1 METKNKIYEVHGV
14 KVMIDRD
21 LAGAIDYETK
31 VLNQLVR
38 RNINKFESS
47 DYFQISLE
55 EFNVLKSQIVTSNVV
70 NRGGVRHL
78 PYVFTKE
85 GIRTLSTILR
95 KENIKEII
103 DKILEKF
110 DDKNELTLS
119 NNNSLIPVNTGN
131 SYQNMI
137 YEIRGQLVML
147 DSDLASLYN
156 CANGTKDINKAVN
169 RNKDRFPNDFYFQ
182 LSEEKF
188 INLKFHFGTSSLN
201 SSHGGVRKLPYV
213 FTEQGVAMLA
223 TVLKTPV
230 ADAVSMRI
238 IDAFVY
244 MRRYLSGEIGSNML
258 VNHEERILKLEEQFN
273 KFSSKRNTII
283 YEGKIYDAYSVM
295 LDIFNEAKGEI
306 IIVDNYVNKELL
318 DILREVDKKIIVI
331 SNNMNN
337 ELIKKYESQYDNTQ
351 FVSDNPFHDRYI
363 ILDRKEVYAS
373 GMSLKDVGKKYS
385 YINKIEESI
394 FINELT
400 KRIIKI
406 LK

>member
-1 METKNKIYEVHGV
+1 MENSI
-14 KVMIDRD
+14 
-21 LAGAIDYETK
+21 
-31 VLNQLVR
+31 
-38 RNINKFESS
+38 
-47 DYFQISLE
+47 
-55 EFNVLKSQIVTSNVV
+55 
-70 NRGGVRHL
+70 
-78 PYVFTKE
+78 
-85 GIRTLSTILR
+85 IL
-95 KENIKEII
+95 KENE
-103 DKILEKF
+103 KIENL
-110 DDKNELTLS
+110 
-119 NNNSLIPVNTGN
+119 
-131 SYQNMI
+131 I
-137 YEIRGQLVML
+137 YEIRGKQVML
-147 DSDLASLYN
+147 DSDLAKLYE
-156 CANGTKDINKAVN
+156 CKNGTKVINQAVK
-169 RNKDRFPNDFYFQ
+169 RNITKFPERYCFQ
-182 LSEEKF
+182 LTETEYR
-188 INLKFHFGTSSLN
+188 NLKFQNGTSSLN
-201 SSHGGVRKLPYV
+201 NYGGVRKMPFV

-363 ILDRKEVYAS
+363 ILDRKEVYVS

-394 FINELT
+394 FINELI

>member
-1 METKNKIYEVHGV
+1 MENSI
-14 KVMIDRD
+14 
-21 LAGAIDYETK
+21 
-31 VLNQLVR
+31 
-38 RNINKFESS
+38 
-47 DYFQISLE
+47 
-55 EFNVLKSQIVTSNVV
+55 
-70 NRGGVRHL
+70 
-78 PYVFTKE
+78 
-85 GIRTLSTILR
+85 IL
-95 KENIKEII
+95 KENE
-103 DKILEKF
+103 KIENL
-110 DDKNELTLS
+110 
-119 NNNSLIPVNTGN
+119 
-131 SYQNMI
+131 I
-137 YEIRGQLVML
+137 YEIRGKQVML
-147 DSDLASLYN
+147 DSDLAKLYE
-156 CANGTKDINKAVN
+156 CKNGTKVINQAVK
-169 RNKDRFPNDFYFQ
+169 RNITKFPERYCFQ
-182 LSEEKF
+182 LTETEYR
-188 INLKFHFGTSSLN
+188 NLKFQNGTSSLN
-201 SSHGGVRKLPYV
+201 NYGGVRKMPFV

-244 MRRYLSGEIGSNML
+244 MRRYLSGVTGSNML

-295 LDIFNEAKGEI
+295 LDIFNEANDEI

-337 ELIKKYESQYDNTQ
+337 ELIKKYDSQYDNTQ

-394 FINELT
+394 FINELI

>member
-1 METKNKIYEVHGV
+1 MENSIILK
-14 KVMIDRD
+14 
-21 LAGAIDYETK
+21 ET
-31 VLNQLVR
+31 
-38 RNINKFESS
+38 
-47 DYFQISLE
+47 
-55 EFNVLKSQIVTSNVV
+55 
-70 NRGGVRHL
+70 
-78 PYVFTKE
+78 
-85 GIRTLSTILR
+85 
-95 KENIKEII
+95 ENIEN
-103 DKILEKF
+103 L
-110 DDKNELTLS
+110 
-119 NNNSLIPVNTGN
+119 
-131 SYQNMI
+131 I
-137 YEIRGQLVML
+137 YEIRGKQVML
-147 DSDLASLYN
+147 DSDLAKLYE
-156 CANGTKDINKAVN
+156 CKNGTKVINQAVK
-169 RNKDRFPNDFYFQ
+169 RNITKFPERYCFQ
-182 LSEEKF
+182 LTETEYR
-188 INLKFHFGTSSLN
+188 NLKFQKGNSSLN
-201 SSHGGVRKLPYV
+201 NYGGVRKMPFV

-363 ILDRKEVYAS
+363 ILDRKEVYVS

-394 FINELT
+394 FINELI

>member
-1 METKNKIYEVHGV
+1 MENSIILKETENIENLIYE
-14 KVMIDRD
+14 M
-21 LAGAIDYETK
+21 
-31 VLNQLVR
+31 R
-38 RNINKFESS
+38 RK
-47 DYFQISLE
+47 Q
-55 EFNVLKSQIVTSNVV
+55 
-70 NRGGVRHL
+70 
-78 PYVFTKE
+78 
-85 GIRTLSTILR
+85 
-95 KENIKEII
+95 
-103 DKILEKF
+103 
-110 DDKNELTLS
+110 
-119 NNNSLIPVNTGN
+119 
-131 SYQNMI
+131 
-137 YEIRGQLVML
+137 VML
-147 DSDLASLYN
+147 DSDLAKLYE
-156 CANGTKDINKAVN
+156 CKNGTKVINQAVK
-169 RNKDRFPNDFYFQ
+169 RNITKFPERYCFQ
-182 LSEEKF
+182 LTETEYR
-188 INLKFHFGTSSLN
+188 NLKFQNGTSSLN
-201 SSHGGVRKLPYV
+201 NYGGVRKMPFV

-283 YEGKIYDAYSVM
+283 YEGKIYDAYSVI

-337 ELIKKYESQYDNTQ
+337 ELIKKYESLYDNTQ
-351 FVSDNPFHDRYI
+351 FVTDNPFHDRYI

-394 FINELT
+394 FINELI

>member
-1 METKNKIYEVHGV
+1 MENSI
-14 KVMIDRD
+14 
-21 LAGAIDYETK
+21 
-31 VLNQLVR
+31 
-38 RNINKFESS
+38 
-47 DYFQISLE
+47 
-55 EFNVLKSQIVTSNVV
+55 
-70 NRGGVRHL
+70 
-78 PYVFTKE
+78 
-85 GIRTLSTILR
+85 IL
-95 KENIKEII
+95 KENE
-103 DKILEKF
+103 KIENL
-110 DDKNELTLS
+110 
-119 NNNSLIPVNTGN
+119 
-131 SYQNMI
+131 I
-137 YEIRGQLVML
+137 YEIRGKQVML
-147 DSDLASLYN
+147 DSDLAKLYE
-156 CANGTKDINKAVN
+156 CKNGTKVINQAVK
-169 RNKDRFPNDFYFQ
+169 RNITKFPERYCFQ
-182 LSEEKF
+182 LTETEYR
-188 INLKFHFGTSSLN
+188 NLKFQNGTSSLN
-201 SSHGGVRKLPYV
+201 NYGGVRKMPFV

-295 LDIFNEAKGEI
+295 LDIFNEAKGKI

-318 DILREVDKKIIVI
+318 DILREVDKKIIFI

-394 FINELT
+394 FINELI

>member
-1 METKNKIYEVHGV
+1 MENSV
-14 KVMIDRD
+14 
-21 LAGAIDYETK
+21 
-31 VLNQLVR
+31 
-38 RNINKFESS
+38 
-47 DYFQISLE
+47 
-55 EFNVLKSQIVTSNVV
+55 
-70 NRGGVRHL
+70 
-78 PYVFTKE
+78 
-85 GIRTLSTILR
+85 IL
-95 KENIKEII
+95 KENE
-103 DKILEKF
+103 KIENL
-110 DDKNELTLS
+110 
-119 NNNSLIPVNTGN
+119 
-131 SYQNMI
+131 I
-137 YEIRGQLVML
+137 YEIRGKQVML
-147 DSDLASLYN
+147 DSDLAKLYE
-156 CANGTKDINKAVN
+156 CKNGTKVINQAVK
-169 RNKDRFPNDFYFQ
+169 RNITKFPERYCFQ
-182 LSEEKF
+182 LTETEYR
-188 INLKFHFGTSSLN
+188 NLKFQNGTSSLN
-201 SSHGGVRKLPYV
+201 NYGGVRKMPFV

-244 MRRYLSGEIGSNML
+244 MRRYLSGVTGSNML

-295 LDIFNEAKGEI
+295 LDIFNEAKDEI

-351 FVSDNPFHDRYI
+351 FVSNNPFHDRYI

-373 GMSLKDVGKKYS
+373 GMSLKDVVKKYS

-394 FINELT
+394 FINELI

>member
-1 METKNKIYEVHGV
+1 MENSI
-14 KVMIDRD
+14 
-21 LAGAIDYETK
+21 
-31 VLNQLVR
+31 
-38 RNINKFESS
+38 
-47 DYFQISLE
+47 
-55 EFNVLKSQIVTSNVV
+55 
-70 NRGGVRHL
+70 
-78 PYVFTKE
+78 
-85 GIRTLSTILR
+85 IL
-95 KENIKEII
+95 KENE
-103 DKILEKF
+103 KIENL
-110 DDKNELTLS
+110 
-119 NNNSLIPVNTGN
+119 
-131 SYQNMI
+131 I
-137 YEIRGQLVML
+137 YEIRGKQVML
-147 DSDLASLYN
+147 DSDLAKLYE
-156 CANGTKDINKAVN
+156 CKNGTKDINKAVN
-169 RNKDRFPNDFYFQ
+169 RNTNKFPENYYFQ
-182 LSEEKF
+182 LTESEYK
-188 INLKFHFGTSSLN
+188 NLKFQNETSSSN
-201 SSHGGVRKLPYV
+201 NYGGIRKMPYV
-213 FTEQGVAMLA
+213 FTEQGVYMLA
-223 TVLKTPV
+223 TILRTKV
-230 ADAVSMRI
+230 ASDITMRI

-295 LDIFNEAKGEI
+295 LDIFNEAKDEI

-394 FINELT
+394 FINELI

>member
-1 METKNKIYEVHGV
+1 MENSI
-14 KVMIDRD
+14 
-21 LAGAIDYETK
+21 
-31 VLNQLVR
+31 
-38 RNINKFESS
+38 
-47 DYFQISLE
+47 
-55 EFNVLKSQIVTSNVV
+55 
-70 NRGGVRHL
+70 
-78 PYVFTKE
+78 
-85 GIRTLSTILR
+85 IL
-95 KENIKEII
+95 KENE
-103 DKILEKF
+103 KIENL
-110 DDKNELTLS
+110 
-119 NNNSLIPVNTGN
+119 
-131 SYQNMI
+131 I
-137 YEIRGQLVML
+137 YEIRGKQVML
-147 DSDLASLYN
+147 DSDLAKLYE
-156 CANGTKDINKAVN
+156 CKNGTKVINQAVK
-169 RNKDRFPNDFYFQ
+169 RNITKFPERYCFQ
-182 LSEEKF
+182 LTETEYR
-188 INLKFHFGTSSLN
+188 NLKFQNGTSSLN
-201 SSHGGVRKLPYV
+201 NYGGVRKMPFV

-283 YEGKIYDAYSVM
+283 YEGKIYDAYSVI

-351 FVSDNPFHDRYI
+351 FVTDNPFHDRYI

-394 FINELT
+394 FINELI

>member
-1 METKNKIYEVHGV
+1 MENSI
-14 KVMIDRD
+14 
-21 LAGAIDYETK
+21 
-31 VLNQLVR
+31 
-38 RNINKFESS
+38 
-47 DYFQISLE
+47 
-55 EFNVLKSQIVTSNVV
+55 
-70 NRGGVRHL
+70 
-78 PYVFTKE
+78 
-85 GIRTLSTILR
+85 IL
-95 KENIKEII
+95 KENE
-103 DKILEKF
+103 KIENL
-110 DDKNELTLS
+110 
-119 NNNSLIPVNTGN
+119 
-131 SYQNMI
+131 I
-137 YEIRGQLVML
+137 YEIRGKQVML
-147 DSDLASLYN
+147 DSDLAKLYE
-156 CANGTKDINKAVN
+156 CKNGTKVINQAVK
-169 RNKDRFPNDFYFQ
+169 RNITKFPERYCFQ
-182 LSEEKF
+182 LTETEYR
-188 INLKFHFGTSSLN
+188 NLKFQNGTSSLN
-201 SSHGGVRKLPYV
+201 NYGGVRKMPFV

-295 LDIFNEAKGEI
+295 LDIFNEAKGKI

-394 FINELT
+394 FINELI

>member
-1 METKNKIYEVHGV
+1 MENSI
-14 KVMIDRD
+14 
-21 LAGAIDYETK
+21 
-31 VLNQLVR
+31 
-38 RNINKFESS
+38 
-47 DYFQISLE
+47 
-55 EFNVLKSQIVTSNVV
+55 
-70 NRGGVRHL
+70 
-78 PYVFTKE
+78 
-85 GIRTLSTILR
+85 IL
-95 KENIKEII
+95 KENE
-103 DKILEKF
+103 KIENL
-110 DDKNELTLS
+110 
-119 NNNSLIPVNTGN
+119 
-131 SYQNMI
+131 I
-137 YEIRGQLVML
+137 YEIRGKQVML
-147 DSDLASLYN
+147 DSDLAKLYE
-156 CANGTKDINKAVN
+156 CKNGTKVINQAVK
-169 RNKDRFPNDFYFQ
+169 RNITKFPERYCFQ
-182 LSEEKF
+182 LTETEYR
-188 INLKFHFGTSSLN
+188 NLKFHFGTSSLN
-201 SSHGGVRKLPYV
+201 NYGGVRKMPFV

-295 LDIFNEAKGEI
+295 LDIFNEAKDEI
-306 IIVDNYVNKELL
+306 IIVGNYVNKELL

-394 FINELT
+394 FINELI

>member
-1 METKNKIYEVHGV
+1 MENSI
-14 KVMIDRD
+14 
-21 LAGAIDYETK
+21 
-31 VLNQLVR
+31 
-38 RNINKFESS
+38 
-47 DYFQISLE
+47 
-55 EFNVLKSQIVTSNVV
+55 
-70 NRGGVRHL
+70 
-78 PYVFTKE
+78 
-85 GIRTLSTILR
+85 IL
-95 KENIKEII
+95 KENE
-103 DKILEKF
+103 KIENL
-110 DDKNELTLS
+110 
-119 NNNSLIPVNTGN
+119 
-131 SYQNMI
+131 I
-137 YEIRGQLVML
+137 YEIRGKQVML
-147 DSDLASLYN
+147 DSDLAKLYE
-156 CANGTKDINKAVN
+156 CKNGTKVINQAVK
-169 RNKDRFPNDFYFQ
+169 RNITKFPERYCFQ
-182 LSEEKF
+182 LTETEYR
-188 INLKFHFGTSSLN
+188 NLKFQNGTSSLN
-201 SSHGGVRKLPYV
+201 NYGGVRKMPFV

-295 LDIFNEAKGEI
+295 LDIFNEAKDEI

-363 ILDRKEVYAS
+363 ILDRKEVYVS

>member
-1 METKNKIYEVHGV
+1 MENSI
-14 KVMIDRD
+14 
-21 LAGAIDYETK
+21 
-31 VLNQLVR
+31 
-38 RNINKFESS
+38 
-47 DYFQISLE
+47 
-55 EFNVLKSQIVTSNVV
+55 
-70 NRGGVRHL
+70 
-78 PYVFTKE
+78 
-85 GIRTLSTILR
+85 IL
-95 KENIKEII
+95 KENE
-103 DKILEKF
+103 KIENL
-110 DDKNELTLS
+110 
-119 NNNSLIPVNTGN
+119 
-131 SYQNMI
+131 I
-137 YEIRGQLVML
+137 YEIRGKQVML
-147 DSDLASLYN
+147 DSDLAKLYE
-156 CANGTKDINKAVN
+156 CKNGTKVINQAVK
-169 RNKDRFPNDFYFQ
+169 RNITKFPERYCFQ
-182 LSEEKF
+182 LTETEYR
-188 INLKFHFGTSSLN
+188 NLKFQNGTSSLN
-201 SSHGGVRKLPYV
+201 NYGGVRKMPFV

-244 MRRYLSGEIGSNML
+244 MRRYLSGVTGSNML

-373 GMSLKDVGKKYS
+373 GMSLKDVVKKYS

-394 FINELT
+394 FINELI

>member
-1 METKNKIYEVHGV
+1 MENSIILK
-14 KVMIDRD
+14 
-21 LAGAIDYETK
+21 ET
-31 VLNQLVR
+31 
-38 RNINKFESS
+38 
-47 DYFQISLE
+47 
-55 EFNVLKSQIVTSNVV
+55 
-70 NRGGVRHL
+70 
-78 PYVFTKE
+78 
-85 GIRTLSTILR
+85 
-95 KENIKEII
+95 ENIEN
-103 DKILEKF
+103 L
-110 DDKNELTLS
+110 
-119 NNNSLIPVNTGN
+119 
-131 SYQNMI
+131 I
-137 YEIRGQLVML
+137 YEIRGKQVML
-147 DSDLASLYN
+147 DSDLAKLYE
-156 CANGTKDINKAVN
+156 CKNGTKTVNLAVKRNINK
-169 RNKDRFPNDFYFQ
+169 FPEKYCFQ
-182 LSEEKF
+182 LSENEYK
-188 INLKFHFGTSSLN
+188 NLKFQNETSSLN
-201 SSHGGVRKLPYV
+201 NYGGVRKMPFV

-230 ADAVSMRI
+230 ADAVSMKI

-244 MRRYLSGEIGSNML
+244 MRRYLSGVTGSNML

-295 LDIFNEAKGEI
+295 LDIFNEANDEI

-394 FINELT
+394 FINELI

>member
-1 METKNKIYEVHGV
+1 MENSI
-14 KVMIDRD
+14 
-21 LAGAIDYETK
+21 
-31 VLNQLVR
+31 
-38 RNINKFESS
+38 
-47 DYFQISLE
+47 
-55 EFNVLKSQIVTSNVV
+55 
-70 NRGGVRHL
+70 
-78 PYVFTKE
+78 
-85 GIRTLSTILR
+85 IL
-95 KENIKEII
+95 KENE
-103 DKILEKF
+103 KIENL
-110 DDKNELTLS
+110 
-119 NNNSLIPVNTGN
+119 
-131 SYQNMI
+131 I
-137 YEIRGQLVML
+137 YEIRGKQVML
-147 DSDLASLYN
+147 DSDLAKLYE
-156 CANGTKDINKAVN
+156 CKNGTKVINQAVK
-169 RNKDRFPNDFYFQ
+169 RNITKFPERYCFQ
-182 LSEEKF
+182 LTETEYR
-188 INLKFHFGTSSLN
+188 NLKFQNGTSSLN
-201 SSHGGVRKLPYV
+201 NYGGVRKMPFV
-213 FTEQGVAMLA
+213 FTEQVVSMLA

-244 MRRYLSGEIGSNML
+244 MRRYLSDVTGSNML

-363 ILDRKEVYAS
+363 ILDRKEAYVS

-394 FINELT
+394 FINELI

>member
-1 METKNKIYEVHGV
+1 MENSI
-14 KVMIDRD
+14 
-21 LAGAIDYETK
+21 
-31 VLNQLVR
+31 
-38 RNINKFESS
+38 
-47 DYFQISLE
+47 
-55 EFNVLKSQIVTSNVV
+55 
-70 NRGGVRHL
+70 
-78 PYVFTKE
+78 
-85 GIRTLSTILR
+85 IL
-95 KENIKEII
+95 KENE
-103 DKILEKF
+103 KIENL
-110 DDKNELTLS
+110 
-119 NNNSLIPVNTGN
+119 
-131 SYQNMI
+131 I
-137 YEIRGQLVML
+137 YEIRGKQVML
-147 DSDLASLYN
+147 DSDLAKLYE
-156 CANGTKDINKAVN
+156 CKNGTKVINQAVK
-169 RNKDRFPNDFYFQ
+169 RNITKFPERYCFQ
-182 LSEEKF
+182 LTETEYR
-188 INLKFHFGTSSLN
+188 NLKFQNGTSSLN
-201 SSHGGVRKLPYV
+201 NYGGVRKMPFV

-351 FVSDNPFHDRYI
+351 FVSDNPFHNRYI
-363 ILDRKEVYAS
+363 ILDRKEVYVS

-394 FINELT
+394 FINELI

>member
-1 METKNKIYEVHGV
+1 MENSI
-14 KVMIDRD
+14 
-21 LAGAIDYETK
+21 
-31 VLNQLVR
+31 
-38 RNINKFESS
+38 
-47 DYFQISLE
+47 
-55 EFNVLKSQIVTSNVV
+55 
-70 NRGGVRHL
+70 
-78 PYVFTKE
+78 
-85 GIRTLSTILR
+85 IL
-95 KENIKEII
+95 KENE
-103 DKILEKF
+103 KIENL
-110 DDKNELTLS
+110 
-119 NNNSLIPVNTGN
+119 
-131 SYQNMI
+131 I
-137 YEIRGQLVML
+137 YEIRGKQVML
-147 DSDLASLYN
+147 DSDLAKLYE
-156 CANGTKDINKAVN
+156 CKNGTKVINQAVK
-169 RNKDRFPNDFYFQ
+169 RNITKFPERYCFQ
-182 LSEEKF
+182 LTETEYR
-188 INLKFHFGTSSLN
+188 NLKFQNGTSSLN
-201 SSHGGVRKLPYV
+201 NYGGVRKMPFV

-244 MRRYLSGEIGSNML
+244 MRRYLSGVTGSNML

-295 LDIFNEAKGEI
+295 LDIFNEAKDEI

-373 GMSLKDVGKKYS
+373 GMSLKDVVKKYS

-394 FINELT
+394 FINELI

>member
-1 METKNKIYEVHGV
+1 MGNSI
-14 KVMIDRD
+14 
-21 LAGAIDYETK
+21 
-31 VLNQLVR
+31 
-38 RNINKFESS
+38 
-47 DYFQISLE
+47 
-55 EFNVLKSQIVTSNVV
+55 
-70 NRGGVRHL
+70 
-78 PYVFTKE
+78 
-85 GIRTLSTILR
+85 IL
-95 KENIKEII
+95 KENK
-103 DKILEKF
+103 KIENL
-110 DDKNELTLS
+110 
-119 NNNSLIPVNTGN
+119 
-131 SYQNMI
+131 I
-137 YEIRGQLVML
+137 YEIRGKQVML
-147 DSDLASLYN
+147 DSDLAKLYE
-156 CANGTKDINKAVN
+156 CKNGTKVINQAVK
-169 RNKDRFPNDFYFQ
+169 RNITKFPERYCFQ
-182 LSEEKF
+182 LTETEYR
-188 INLKFHFGTSSLN
+188 NLKFQNGTSSLN
-201 SSHGGVRKLPYV
+201 NYGGVRKMPFV

-295 LDIFNEAKGEI
+295 LDIFNEAKDEI

-363 ILDRKEVYAS
+363 ILDRKEVYVS

>member
-1 METKNKIYEVHGV
+1 MENSI
-14 KVMIDRD
+14 
-21 LAGAIDYETK
+21 
-31 VLNQLVR
+31 
-38 RNINKFESS
+38 
-47 DYFQISLE
+47 
-55 EFNVLKSQIVTSNVV
+55 
-70 NRGGVRHL
+70 
-78 PYVFTKE
+78 
-85 GIRTLSTILR
+85 IL
-95 KENIKEII
+95 KENE
-103 DKILEKF
+103 KIENL
-110 DDKNELTLS
+110 
-119 NNNSLIPVNTGN
+119 
-131 SYQNMI
+131 I
-137 YEIRGQLVML
+137 YEIRGKQVML
-147 DSDLASLYN
+147 DSDLAKLYE
-156 CANGTKDINKAVN
+156 CKNGTKVINQAVK
-169 RNKDRFPNDFYFQ
+169 RNITKFPERYCFQ
-182 LSEEKF
+182 LTETEYR
-188 INLKFHFGTSSLN
+188 NLKFQNGTSSLN
-201 SSHGGVRKLPYV
+201 NYGGVRKMPFV

-244 MRRYLSGEIGSNML
+244 MRRYLSDVTGSNML

-273 KFSSKRNTII
+273 KFSSKRNMII

-295 LDIFNEAKGEI
+295 LDIFNEANDEI

>member
-1 METKNKIYEVHGV
+1 MNNVIVKNDVKIE
-14 KVMIDRD
+14 
-21 LAGAIDYETK
+21 
-31 VLNQLVR
+31 
-38 RNINKFESS
+38 
-47 DYFQISLE
+47 
-55 EFNVLKSQIVTSNVV
+55 
-70 NRGGVRHL
+70 
-78 PYVFTKE
+78 
-85 GIRTLSTILR
+85 
-95 KENIKEII
+95 
-103 DKILEKF
+103 
-110 DDKNELTLS
+110 
-119 NNNSLIPVNTGN
+119 
-131 SYQNMI
+131 NMI
-137 YEIRGQLVML
+137 YEIRGKQVML
-147 DSDLASLYN
+147 DSDLAKLYE
-156 CANGTKDINKAVN
+156 CKNGAKVINQAVKRNITK
-169 RNKDRFPNDFYFQ
+169 FPERYCFQ
-182 LSEEKF
+182 LTETEYR
-188 INLKFHFGTSSLN
+188 NLKFQNGTSSLN
-201 SSHGGVRKLPYV
+201 TYGGVRKMPFV

-230 ADAVSMRI
+230 ADAVSMKI

-244 MRRYLSGEIGSNML
+244 MRRYLSGVTGSNML

-295 LDIFNEAKGEI
+295 LDIFNEANDEI

-363 ILDRKEVYAS
+363 ILDRKKVYAS

-394 FINELT
+394 FINELI

>member
-1 METKNKIYEVHGV
+1 MENSI
-14 KVMIDRD
+14 
-21 LAGAIDYETK
+21 
-31 VLNQLVR
+31 
-38 RNINKFESS
+38 
-47 DYFQISLE
+47 
-55 EFNVLKSQIVTSNVV
+55 
-70 NRGGVRHL
+70 
-78 PYVFTKE
+78 
-85 GIRTLSTILR
+85 IL
-95 KENIKEII
+95 KENE
-103 DKILEKF
+103 KIENL
-110 DDKNELTLS
+110 
-119 NNNSLIPVNTGN
+119 
-131 SYQNMI
+131 I
-137 YEIRGQLVML
+137 YEIRGKQVML
-147 DSDLASLYN
+147 DSDLAKLYE
-156 CANGTKDINKAVN
+156 CKNGTKVINQAVK
-169 RNKDRFPNDFYFQ
+169 RNITKFPERYCFQ
-182 LSEEKF
+182 LTETEYR
-188 INLKFHFGTSSLN
+188 NLKFQNGTSSLN
-201 SSHGGVRKLPYV
+201 NYGGVRKMPFV

-244 MRRYLSGEIGSNML
+244 MRRYLSDVTGSNML

-273 KFSSKRNTII
+273 KFSSKRNMII

-318 DILREVDKKIIVI
+318 DILIEVDKKIIVI

-351 FVSDNPFHDRYI
+351 FVSNNPFHDRYI

-394 FINELT
+394 FINELI

>member
-1 METKNKIYEVHGV
+1 MENSI
-14 KVMIDRD
+14 
-21 LAGAIDYETK
+21 
-31 VLNQLVR
+31 
-38 RNINKFESS
+38 
-47 DYFQISLE
+47 
-55 EFNVLKSQIVTSNVV
+55 
-70 NRGGVRHL
+70 
-78 PYVFTKE
+78 
-85 GIRTLSTILR
+85 IL
-95 KENIKEII
+95 KENE
-103 DKILEKF
+103 KIENL
-110 DDKNELTLS
+110 
-119 NNNSLIPVNTGN
+119 
-131 SYQNMI
+131 I
-137 YEIRGQLVML
+137 YEIRGKQVML
-147 DSDLASLYN
+147 DSDLAKLYE
-156 CANGTKDINKAVN
+156 CKNGTKVINQAVK
-169 RNKDRFPNDFYFQ
+169 RNITKFPERYCFQ
-182 LSEEKF
+182 LTETEYR
-188 INLKFHFGTSSLN
+188 NLKFQNGTSSLN
-201 SSHGGVRKLPYV
+201 NYGGVRKMPFV

-244 MRRYLSGEIGSNML
+244 MRRYLSDVTGSNML

-283 YEGKIYDAYSVM
+283 YEEKIYDAYSVM
-295 LDIFNEAKGEI
+295 LDIFNEAKDEI

-363 ILDRKEVYAS
+363 ILYRKEVYAS

-394 FINELT
+394 FINELI

>member
-1 METKNKIYEVHGV
+1 MENSI
-14 KVMIDRD
+14 
-21 LAGAIDYETK
+21 
-31 VLNQLVR
+31 
-38 RNINKFESS
+38 
-47 DYFQISLE
+47 
-55 EFNVLKSQIVTSNVV
+55 
-70 NRGGVRHL
+70 
-78 PYVFTKE
+78 
-85 GIRTLSTILR
+85 IL
-95 KENIKEII
+95 KENE
-103 DKILEKF
+103 KIENL
-110 DDKNELTLS
+110 
-119 NNNSLIPVNTGN
+119 
-131 SYQNMI
+131 I
-137 YEIRGQLVML
+137 YEIRGKQVML
-147 DSDLASLYN
+147 DSDLAKLYE
-156 CANGTKDINKAVN
+156 CKNGTKVINQAVK
-169 RNKDRFPNDFYFQ
+169 RNITKFPERYCFQ
-182 LSEEKF
+182 LTETEYR
-188 INLKFHFGTSSLN
+188 NLKFQNGTSSLN
-201 SSHGGVRKLPYV
+201 NYGGVRKMPFV

-244 MRRYLSGEIGSNML
+244 MRRYLSDVTGSNML

-351 FVSDNPFHDRYI
+351 FVSNNPFHDRYI

-394 FINELT
+394 FINELI

-406 LK
+406 LKWATNFQICPCI

>member
-1 METKNKIYEVHGV
+1 MENSIILKETENIENLIYE
-14 KVMIDRD
+14 M
-21 LAGAIDYETK
+21 
-31 VLNQLVR
+31 
-38 RNINKFESS
+38 
-47 DYFQISLE
+47 
-55 EFNVLKSQIVTSNVV
+55 
-70 NRGGVRHL
+70 RG
-78 PYVFTKE
+78 K
-85 GIRTLSTILR
+85 
-95 KENIKEII
+95 
-103 DKILEKF
+103 
-110 DDKNELTLS
+110 
-119 NNNSLIPVNTGN
+119 
-131 SYQNMI
+131 Q
-137 YEIRGQLVML
+137 VML
-147 DSDLASLYN
+147 DSDLAKLYE
-156 CANGTKDINKAVN
+156 CKNGTKVINQAVK
-169 RNKDRFPNDFYFQ
+169 RNITKFPERYCFQ
-182 LSEEKF
+182 LTETEYR
-188 INLKFHFGTSSLN
+188 NLKFQNGTSSLN
-201 SSHGGVRKLPYV
+201 NYGGVRKMPFV

-295 LDIFNEAKGEI
+295 LDIFNESKDEI

-351 FVSDNPFHDRYI
+351 FVTDNPFHDRYI

-394 FINELT
+394 FINELI

>member
-1 METKNKIYEVHGV
+1 MENSIILK
-14 KVMIDRD
+14 
-21 LAGAIDYETK
+21 ET
-31 VLNQLVR
+31 
-38 RNINKFESS
+38 
-47 DYFQISLE
+47 
-55 EFNVLKSQIVTSNVV
+55 
-70 NRGGVRHL
+70 
-78 PYVFTKE
+78 
-85 GIRTLSTILR
+85 
-95 KENIKEII
+95 ENIEN
-103 DKILEKF
+103 L
-110 DDKNELTLS
+110 
-119 NNNSLIPVNTGN
+119 
-131 SYQNMI
+131 I
-137 YEIRGQLVML
+137 YEIRGKQVML
-147 DSDLASLYN
+147 DSDLAKLYE
-156 CANGTKDINKAVN
+156 CKNGTKTVNLAVKRNINK
-169 RNKDRFPNDFYFQ
+169 FPEKYCFQ
-182 LSEEKF
+182 LSENEYK
-188 INLKFHFGTSSLN
+188 NLKFQNETSSLN
-201 SSHGGVRKLPYV
+201 NYGGVRKMPFV

-230 ADAVSMRI
+230 ADAVSMKI

-244 MRRYLSGEIGSNML
+244 MRRYLSGVTGSNML

-295 LDIFNEAKGEI
+295 LDIFNEANDEI

-394 FINELT
+394 FINELN

>member
-1 METKNKIYEVHGV
+1 MENSI
-14 KVMIDRD
+14 
-21 LAGAIDYETK
+21 
-31 VLNQLVR
+31 
-38 RNINKFESS
+38 
-47 DYFQISLE
+47 
-55 EFNVLKSQIVTSNVV
+55 
-70 NRGGVRHL
+70 
-78 PYVFTKE
+78 
-85 GIRTLSTILR
+85 IL
-95 KENIKEII
+95 KENE
-103 DKILEKF
+103 KIENL
-110 DDKNELTLS
+110 
-119 NNNSLIPVNTGN
+119 
-131 SYQNMI
+131 I
-137 YEIRGQLVML
+137 YEIRGKQVML
-147 DSDLASLYN
+147 DSDLAKLYE
-156 CANGTKDINKAVN
+156 CKNGTKVINQAVK
-169 RNKDRFPNDFYFQ
+169 RNITKFPERYCFQ
-182 LSEEKF
+182 LTETEYR
-188 INLKFHFGTSSLN
+188 NLKFQNGTSSLN
-201 SSHGGVRKLPYV
+201 NYGGVRKMPFV

-244 MRRYLSGEIGSNML
+244 MRRYLSDVTGSNML

-406 LK
+406 LKWATNFQICPCI

>member
-1 METKNKIYEVHGV
+1 MENS
-14 KVMIDRD
+14 MI
-21 LAGAIDYETK
+21 LKET
-31 VLNQLVR
+31 
-38 RNINKFESS
+38 
-47 DYFQISLE
+47 
-55 EFNVLKSQIVTSNVV
+55 
-70 NRGGVRHL
+70 
-78 PYVFTKE
+78 
-85 GIRTLSTILR
+85 
-95 KENIKEII
+95 ENIEN
-103 DKILEKF
+103 L
-110 DDKNELTLS
+110 
-119 NNNSLIPVNTGN
+119 
-131 SYQNMI
+131 I
-137 YEIRGQLVML
+137 YEIRGKQVML
-147 DSDLASLYN
+147 DSDLAKLYE
-156 CANGTKDINKAVN
+156 CKNGTKTVNLAVKRNINK
-169 RNKDRFPNDFYFQ
+169 FPEKYCFQ
-182 LSEEKF
+182 LSENEYK
-188 INLKFHFGTSSLN
+188 NLKFQNETSSLN
-201 SSHGGVRKLPYV
+201 NYGGVRKMPFV

-223 TVLKTPV
+223 TVLKTLV
-230 ADAVSMRI
+230 ADAVSMKI

-244 MRRYLSGEIGSNML
+244 MRRYLSGVTGSNML

-295 LDIFNEAKGEI
+295 LDIFNEAKDEI

-351 FVSDNPFHDRYI
+351 FVSNNPFHDRYI

-394 FINELT
+394 FINELI